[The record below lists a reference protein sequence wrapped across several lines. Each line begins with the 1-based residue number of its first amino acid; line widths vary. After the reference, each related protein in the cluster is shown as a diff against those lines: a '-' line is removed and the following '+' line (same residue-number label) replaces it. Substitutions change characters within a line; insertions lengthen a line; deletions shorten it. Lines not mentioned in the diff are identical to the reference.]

1 MNLWG
6 PAMFIGVLVMIFSG
20 YPVAF
25 ALAGTALIFA
35 GLASIFGQ
43 FDLVLLYALPERT
56 FGTMSNQVLL
66 AFIFM
71 GTVLEKSKL
80 AEQLL
85 ETIGVLFG
93 RFRGG
98 LAVGVIFVGALL
110 AAATGVVGASVTAM
124 GLISLPVMLRN
135 GYDEKLSL
143 GVISAAGTLG
153 QIIPPSIV
161 LIVLGDQMGVSVG
174 DLFRTALVPGLILTG
189 GYAAYVAIFA
199 FFNKEVAPALP
210 EHMRSTGMELAKQ
223 VLLSLLPPLI
233 LIVVVLGSIFA
244 GIATPTEAGA
254 LGAVG
259 AMLLAM
265 ANRSLTMSALRS
277 AMEDTSRLTIMVVF
291 LLIGSTTFAL
301 VFRGLEG
308 DLWIESAL
316 TGIPGGAL
324 GFLIVV
330 NLVVFVLGFFIDFF
344 EIAFIIV
351 PLLLVPAEFFGVDLV
366 WLGIVFAVN
375 IQTSFLTPPFGFSLF
390 YLRGVTPPE
399 IPTISMYKGVVPFIA
414 IQLIVLAGLIWVTVP
429 ESRFGTF
436 EHCFTSGPN
445 AGTCGSLE
453 INQDGSVVYSTETG
467 TSLEGTMSPDPITE
481 GSFSVSLSG
490 FSVELERV
498 FQMTES
504 FSWKDGGW
512 VSSVSTLSRR

>member
-1 MNLWG
+1 
-6 PAMFIGVLVMIFSG
+6 MFLLVLMMIFTG

-25 ALAGTALIFA
+25 ALGGTALIVA
-35 GLASIFGQ
+35 GVASLFGS

-66 AFIFM
+66 AVPFFIFM

-85 ETIGVLFG
+85 ETIAVLFG
-93 RFRGG
+93 GFRGG
-98 LAVGVIFVGALL
+98 LAIGVIFVGALL

-143 GVISAAGTLG
+143 GVIAASGTLG

-174 DLFRTALVPGLILTG
+174 DLFRAALIPGLVLTG
-189 GYAAYVAIFA
+189 GYAAYIAVLATV
-199 FFNKEVAPALP
+199 NKEVAPAIP
-210 EHMRSTGMELAKQ
+210 EELRDTGFELAKR
-223 VLLSLLPPLI
+223 VVISLLPPLA

-259 AMLLAM
+259 AMVLA
-265 ANRSLTMSALRS
+265 ALHRQLGLAALKA
-277 AMEDTSRLTIMVVF
+277 AMEETSRLTIMVVF
-291 LLIGSTTFAL
+291 LLIGSTAFAL
-301 VFRGLEG
+301 VFRGLDG

-330 NLVVFVLGFFIDFF
+330 NLVVFLLGFFIDFF

-351 PLLLVPAEFFGVDLV
+351 PLIVGPAVILGIDLT
-366 WLGIVFAVN
+366 WLGIVLAVN
-375 IQTSFLTPPFGFSLF
+375 LQTSFLTPPFGFSLF
-390 YLRGVTPPE
+390 YLRGVTPE
-399 IPTISMYKGVVPFIA
+399 NISTTSIYRGVIPFIA
-414 IQLIVLAGLIWVTVP
+414 IQVVVLAGLIWVAVP
-429 ESRFGTF
+429 R
-436 EHCFTSGPN
+436 
-445 AGTCGSLE
+445 
-453 INQDGSVVYSTETG
+453 
-467 TSLEGTMSPDPITE
+467 
-481 GSFSVSLSG
+481 
-490 FSVELERV
+490 
-498 FQMTES
+498 
-504 FSWKDGGW
+504 
-512 VSSVSTLSRR
+512 

>member
-1 MNLWG
+1 MNPWA
-6 PAMFIGVLVMIFSG
+6 PSMFLLVLMMIFTG

-25 ALAGTALIFA
+25 ALGGTALIVA
-35 GLASIFGQ
+35 GVASLFGS

-66 AFIFM
+66 AVPFFIFM

-85 ETIGVLFG
+85 ETIAVLFG
-93 RFRGG
+93 GFRGG
-98 LAVGVIFVGALL
+98 LAIGVIFVGALL

-143 GVISAAGTLG
+143 GVIAASGTLG

-174 DLFRTALVPGLILTG
+174 DLFRAALIPGLVLMG
-189 GYAAYVAIFA
+189 GYAAYIAVLATV
-199 FFNKEVAPALP
+199 NKEVAPAIP
-210 EHMRSTGMELAKQ
+210 EELRDTGFELAKR
-223 VLLSLLPPLI
+223 VVISLLPPLA

-259 AMLLAM
+259 AMVLA
-265 ANRSLTMSALRS
+265 ALHRQLGLAALKA
-277 AMEDTSRLTIMVVF
+277 AMEETSRLTIMVVF
-291 LLIGSTTFAL
+291 LLIGSTAFAL
-301 VFRGLEG
+301 VFRGLDG

-330 NLVVFVLGFFIDFF
+330 TLVVFLLGFFIDFF

-351 PLLLVPAEFFGVDLV
+351 PLIVGPAVILGIDLT
-366 WLGIVFAVN
+366 WLGIVLAVN
-375 IQTSFLTPPFGFSLF
+375 LQTSFLTPPFGFSLF
-390 YLRGVTPPE
+390 YLRGVTPE
-399 IPTISMYKGVVPFIA
+399 NISTTSIYRGVIPFIA
-414 IQLIVLAGLIWVTVP
+414 IQVVVLAGLIWVAVP
-429 ESRFGTF
+429 R
-436 EHCFTSGPN
+436 
-445 AGTCGSLE
+445 
-453 INQDGSVVYSTETG
+453 
-467 TSLEGTMSPDPITE
+467 
-481 GSFSVSLSG
+481 
-490 FSVELERV
+490 
-498 FQMTES
+498 
-504 FSWKDGGW
+504 
-512 VSSVSTLSRR
+512 